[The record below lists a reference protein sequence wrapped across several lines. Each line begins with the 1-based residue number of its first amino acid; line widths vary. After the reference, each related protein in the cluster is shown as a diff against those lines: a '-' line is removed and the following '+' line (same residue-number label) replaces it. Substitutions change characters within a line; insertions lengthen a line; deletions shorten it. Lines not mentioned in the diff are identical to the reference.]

1 MKKNETRNKIT
12 RATIELLKVKGYR
25 GTTTREIAEK
35 AGINELTI
43 FRHFGNKEGIIQ
55 AIVQT
60 GTFSLEIF
68 NETIEWELEKDLTN
82 FGFLLL
88 KDFDNNQDII
98 SIVLKDP
105 SIFSQAH
112 EEIIKKINVNKE
124 ILNEYFEEMMK
135 RGYIKKLDYY
145 TQSEIFLSTYWG
157 YFMYKLNFGDK
168 ALHADYQDMIKNS
181 IQTFIKGIS
190 LE

>member
-1 MKKNETRNKIT
+1 MKKDETRNKIT
-12 RATIELLKVKGYR
+12 RATIELLKVKGYK

-35 AGINELTI
+35 AGVNELTI

-60 GTFSLEIF
+60 RTFSLEIF
-68 NETIEWELEKDLTN
+68 NESIEWELEKDLTN
-82 FGFLLL
+82 FGSLLL

-98 SIVLKDP
+98 SIALKDP

-112 EEIIKKINVNKE
+112 EEIIKKINENKE
-124 ILNEYFEEMMK
+124 ILKEYFEEMIK
-135 RGYIKKLDYY
+135 RGYIKKLDYC
-145 TQSEIFLSTYWG
+145 TQSEIFLSMYWG

-181 IQTFIKGIS
+181 IQTFIKGVS

>member
-1 MKKNETRNKIT
+1 VKKDETRNKIT
-12 RATIELLKVKGYR
+12 RATIELLKVKGYK

-35 AGINELTI
+35 AGVNELTI

-60 GTFSLEIF
+60 RTFSLEIF
-68 NETIEWELEKDLTN
+68 NESIEWELEKDLMN
-82 FGFLLL
+82 FGSLLL

-98 SIVLKDP
+98 SIALKDP

-112 EEIIKKINVNKE
+112 EEIIKKINENKE
-124 ILNEYFEEMMK
+124 ILKEYFEEMMK
-135 RGYIKKLDYY
+135 RGYIKKLDYC

-181 IQTFIKGIS
+181 IQTFIKGVS